1 MTVMSWPQTS
11 PLQRKVKQ
19 LFGARSRYWQQKKK
33 APAAPRLTRPKTT
46 NGATTAP
53 MLDTEF
59 ATPTPDVRTAVG
71 YTCAAL
77 FSALRSSRGRAG
89 CISGGSAGK
98 VLLYQNLTTGR
109 VGQYCLKHRM
119 QDKGCETASLGLLA

>member
-1 MTVMSWPQTS
+1 MTCSSLV
-11 PLQRKVKQ
+11 LGLVI
-19 LFGARSRYWQQKKK
+19 GQQKKK

-77 FSALRSSRGRAG
+77 FSALRSSRGRRLHLR
-89 CISGGSAGK
+89 GK
-98 VLLYQNLTTGR
+98 RWQGVTFDQNLTTGR